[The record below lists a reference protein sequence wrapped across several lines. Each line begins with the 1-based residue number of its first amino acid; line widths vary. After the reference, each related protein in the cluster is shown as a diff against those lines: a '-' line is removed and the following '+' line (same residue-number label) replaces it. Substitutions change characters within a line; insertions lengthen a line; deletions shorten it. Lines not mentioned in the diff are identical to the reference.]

1 MASFPLTNSATFLF
15 TTACTERAIAL
26 ISHCKLEGEKDMA
39 VENTNP
45 VEGYAQPVNNGTV
58 VAVFENRSHADAAIH
73 ELEEV
78 GFREDQ
84 IGFIVK
90 HPGTEE
96 NMITGES
103 GKMMTGP
110 DAAKGAVSGGIL
122 GGIAGAVAALL
133 IPGVGPIIAGGIIIA
148 ALSGIALG
156 AAAGGLV
163 GIMMGLDVP
172 EEEAKYYESEFQLG
186 RSVVIVQAGDRAR
199 QARAILHQHGGYD
212 ANTRFTQGEAQMLKP
227 TGPAETT
234 NATGVTTTPPTA
246 GSGIEESPSISAAG
260 NSLFEHPTNP
270 NPIEPLPGRSQNIE
284 YTKD

>member
-1 MASFPLTNSATFLF
+1 
-15 TTACTERAIAL
+15 L
-26 ISHCKLEGEKDMA
+26 ISRCKLEGEKGMA

-45 VEGYAQPVNNGTV
+45 VEGYAPPVNKGAV
-58 VAVFENRSHADAAIH
+58 VAVFESRSQADSAIH
-73 ELEEV
+73 ELEQA

-90 HPGTEE
+90 NPDTEE
-96 NMITGES
+96 NMITAES

-110 DAAKGAVSGGIL
+110 DAAKGAVSGGII

-148 ALSGIALG
+148 ALSGIAIG

-186 RSVVIVQAGDRAR
+186 RSVVIVKADGRA
-199 QARAILHQHGGYD
+199 QEARTILHQHGGYD
-212 ANTRFTQGEAQMLKP
+212 ANSRLSQGQAQMLEP
-227 TGPAETT
+227 AGPAVPTNTT
-234 NATGVTTTPPTA
+234 NTTNTTDITNTPSTI
-246 GSGIEESPSISAAG
+246 GSGVEESPSTAAAG

-284 YTKD
+284 YPKD